1 MSVMINILIPS
12 TRSDNSSPSQTHAPV
27 SRDANWSTAIPFF
40 LVRKETGPKYS
51 KKKKMNKIN
60 LKFKSFSLNKRLE
73 GRIQEKMGVSSFI
86 LLAFIAFTVSFC
98 VFPRP
103 YVVS

>member
-1 MSVMINILIPS
+1 MLLCPEMRTEARQYRSSWSERRQGLS
-12 TRSDNSSPSQTHAPV
+12 TQ
-27 SRDANWSTAIPFF
+27 
-40 LVRKETGPKYS
+40 
-51 KKKKMNKIN
+51 KKKNMNKIN